1 MNELNYPKYTDN
13 ADISVINENFKAVA
27 TAIQASEAHEASKQ
41 NPHGVTKEQLGLGNV
56 LNVKQASK
64 AEVDILATTKSEV
77 VFGTY
82 NFAFNDLTLDPQ
94 ARIAYAFVNLG
105 FRPAAVEIYS
115 ERGEQVQYVFGA
127 NECYR
132 TYGGMAIDGFP
143 MKGSYGTIGLKS
155 TYNTESDWSRMV
167 TVNHIEIAENG
178 FYIRD
183 AISARNTET
192 WSLATY
198 SYLTNGTHFYKAYKY
213 AKIK

>member
-82 NFAFNDLTLDPQ
+82 EYNILSLSDTFNTET
-94 ARIAYAFVNLG
+94 RICEVFINLN
-105 FRPAAVEIYS
+105 FRPKAVEIYAVT
-115 ERGEQVQYVFGA
+115 GEQNYY
-127 NECYR
+127 NSMLTMR
-132 TYGGMAIDGFP
+132 GGLALDGFP
-143 MKGSYGTIGLKS
+143 CTNTVGT
-155 TYNTESDWSRMV
+155 SDANNVAKQV
-167 TVNHIEIAENG
+167 TVNNIEIADNG

-183 AISARNTET
+183 A
-192 WSLATY
+192 LTY
-198 SYLTNGTHFYKAYKY
+198 VNQWTGKTSMIHGLHYFKAYK
-213 AKIK
+213 IGNIVNVGDTNGN